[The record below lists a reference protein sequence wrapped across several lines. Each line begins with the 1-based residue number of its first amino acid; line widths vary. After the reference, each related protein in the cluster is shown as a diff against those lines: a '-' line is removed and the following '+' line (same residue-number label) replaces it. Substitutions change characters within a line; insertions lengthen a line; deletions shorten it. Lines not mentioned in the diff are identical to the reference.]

1 MYIEKI
7 QSPADLKGM
16 DIATLNIVADEVR
29 RAVLNR
35 VSKHGGH
42 VGPNLGFVEATV
54 ALHYVFNA
62 PEDKFV
68 FDVSHQCYPH
78 KVLTGRAAGFL
89 GNVDDMNAISGY
101 SSPAECPEYDNFEV
115 GHTSTSISLAT
126 GLQKAR
132 DVKGTKENIIA
143 IIGDG
148 SLSGGEAF
156 EGLDEASEL
165 GTGIIIVVND
175 NEMSIAENHGGIY
188 KNLRALRESR
198 GECEHNWFKA
208 WGFEYKYLEEG
219 NDIERLIEV
228 FRSVKD
234 TDRPTVVHIHT
245 EKGHGYAPAVNDKEA
260 WHWGMPFNLDDGSRP
275 VRNADGTVP
284 EVKPCETYPELFSNW
299 MLSEMKHD
307 KTLIAV
313 TAGTPTAAGF
323 TADKRKEAGS
333 QHLDMGIAE
342 EQAVAM
348 ISGMAKGG
356 LRPVWTVYSTFIQ
369 RTYDQIAQDL
379 CINSNPAVINVVG
392 GGVNSM
398 NDITHICLFDIPM
411 LCSIPG
417 LIYLAPTT
425 CEEYFAMMRW
435 AILQDKKPIA
445 IRVPSNGVVHTT
457 EKVDEEYCYES
468 KYKVMHEGS
477 KVAII
482 AAGSFYQKG
491 ENVARMLADKGIDA
505 TLINPRFLN
514 EVDAEAL
521 ESLKMNHK
529 LVVTLEDGCKDG
541 GFGER
546 IASYYGTSDMK
557 VLVCGVKKGLYDRYD
572 VEQLLKNNRL
582 LDEQIVSDVVANVEC

>member
-7 QSPADLKGM
+7 KSPTDLKSL
-16 DIATLNIVADEVR
+16 DLEALNIVADETR
-29 RAVLNR
+29 QAVLNR

-42 VGPNLGFVEATV
+42 IGPNLGFVEATV
-54 ALHYVFNA
+54 ALHYVFDA
-62 PEDKFV
+62 PKDKFV

-89 GNVDDMNAISGY
+89 GDVNEMNAISGY
-101 SSPAECPEYDNFEV
+101 SSPAESPVYDNFEV
-115 GHTSTSISLAT
+115 GHTSTSVSLAT

-132 DVKGTKENIIA
+132 DIKGTDENIIA

-188 KNLRALRESR
+188 KNLRALRESK
-198 GECEHNWFKA
+198 GTCEHNWFKA
-208 WGFEYKYLEEG
+208 WGFDYLYLEEG
-219 NDIERLIEV
+219 NDVGKLIEV
-228 FRSVKD
+228 FERVKG
-234 TDRPTVVHIHT
+234 TKRPTVVHIHT
-245 EKGHGYAPAVNDKEA
+245 EKGHGFQPAVENKEA
-260 WHWGMPFNLDDGSRP
+260 WHWGLPFCKEDGSRP
-275 VRNADGTVP
+275 QTPAGESFED
-284 EVKPCETYPELFSNW
+284 LFSNW
-299 MLSEMKHD
+299 MLREMKRD

-313 TAGTPTAAGF
+313 TAGTPAAGGF
-323 TADKRKEAGS
+323 TPEKRKEAGE
-333 QHLDMGIAE
+333 QHIDMGIAE

-379 CINSNPAVINVVG
+379 CINSNPAVINVVYG
-392 GGVNSM
+392 GAGTM

-411 LCSIPG
+411 LCSIPN

-425 CEEYFAMMRW
+425 CEEYFAMLRW

-445 IRVPSNGVVHTT
+445 IRMPSNGVNHAEGDVDT
-457 EKVDEEYCYES
+457 EYGYEP
-468 KYKVMHEGS
+468 KYKVAHKGTE
-477 KVAII
+477 VAVI

-491 ENVARMLADKGIDA
+491 ENVVRLLAEKGIDA
-505 TLINPRFLN
+505 TLINPRYLN
-514 EVDAEAL
+514 AVDAATLNAL
-521 ESLKMNHK
+521 KADHR

-546 IASYYGTSDMK
+546 IAAFFGTSDMK
-557 VLVCGVKKGLYDRYD
+557 VLVGGIKKDLYDRFD
-572 VEQLLKNNRL
+572 HQQLLSDNRL
-582 LDEQIVSDVVANVEC
+582 LDDQIADDILKIVRP

>member
-7 QSPADLKGM
+7 KSPAFLKGLNLEE
-16 DIATLNIVADEVR
+16 LNIVADETR
-29 RAVLNR
+29 QSVLNR

-54 ALHYVFNA
+54 ALHYVFDA
-62 PEDKFV
+62 PKDKLV

-78 KVLTGRAAGFL
+78 KVLTGRASGFL

-132 DVKGTKENIIA
+132 DIKGTDENIIA

-165 GTGIIIVVND
+165 GTGIIVIVND

-198 GECEHNWFKA
+198 GTCEHNWFKA

-219 NDIERLIEV
+219 NNIEKLIEV
-228 FRSVKD
+228 FKSVKG
-234 TDRPTVVHIHT
+234 TDKPTVVHIHT
-245 EKGHGYAPAVNDKEA
+245 EKGHGYAPAVANKEA
-260 WHWGMPFNLDDGSRP
+260 WHWGLPFNLEDGSRP
-275 VRNADGTVP
+275 RKNDVDNIPQTAPQEDYGT
-284 EVKPCETYPELFSNW
+284 LFSDW
-299 MLSEMKHD
+299 ILREMKQD

-313 TAGTPTAAGF
+313 TAGTPAAAGF
-323 TADKRKEAGS
+323 TVDKRKEAGK
-333 QHLDMGIAE
+333 QHIDMGIAE
-342 EQAVAM
+342 EQAAAM

-356 LRPVWTVYSTFIQ
+356 LHPVWTVYSTFIQ

-425 CEEYFAMMRW
+425 CEEYFAMLRW
-435 AILQDKKPIA
+435 AIQQDQKPVA
-445 IRVPSNGVVHTT
+445 IRVPSNGVVHTSEPVDT
-457 EKVDEEYCYES
+457 EYGYEP
-468 KYKVMHEGS
+468 KYKVIHKG
-477 KVAII
+477 KNVAII
-482 AAGSFYQKG
+482 AAGSFFQKG
-491 ENVARMLADKGIDA
+491 ENVARLLTEKGINA
-505 TLINPRFLN
+505 TLVNPRYLN
-514 EVDAEAL
+514 DVDTDTL
-521 ESLKMNHK
+521 EGLKTDHQ

-546 IASYYGTSDMK
+546 IASFYGLSDMK
-557 VLVCGVKKGLYDRYD
+557 VLVGGIKKGLYDRFD
-572 VEQLLKNNRL
+572 VNKLLSDNNL
-582 LDEQIVSDVVANVEC
+582 LDEQIVDEILLHI

>member
-7 QSPADLKGM
+7 KSPAFLKGLNLEE
-16 DIATLNIVADEVR
+16 LNIVADETR
-29 RAVLNR
+29 QAVLNR

-54 ALHYVFNA
+54 ALHYVFDA
-62 PEDKFV
+62 PKDKLV

-78 KVLTGRAAGFL
+78 KVLTGRASGFL

-101 SSPAECPEYDNFEV
+101 SSPAECPDYDNFEV

-132 DVKGTKENIIA
+132 DIKGTDENIIA

-165 GTGIIIVVND
+165 GTGIIVIVND

-198 GECEHNWFKA
+198 GTCEHNWFKA

-219 NDIERLIEV
+219 NNIEKLIEV
-228 FRSVKD
+228 FKSVKG
-234 TDRPTVVHIHT
+234 TDKPTVVHIHT
-245 EKGHGYAPAVNDKEA
+245 EKGHGYAPAVANKEA
-260 WHWGMPFNLDDGSRP
+260 WHWGLPFNLEDGSRP
-275 VRNADGTVP
+275 RKNDVDNIPQTAPQEDYGT
-284 EVKPCETYPELFSNW
+284 LFSDW
-299 MLSEMKHD
+299 MLREMKQD

-313 TAGTPTAAGF
+313 TAGTPAAAGF
-323 TADKRKEAGS
+323 TVDKRNEAGK
-333 QHLDMGIAE
+333 QHIDMGIAE
-342 EQAVAM
+342 EQAAAM

-356 LRPVWTVYSTFIQ
+356 LHPVWTVYSTFIQ

-417 LIYLAPTT
+417 LIYLASTT
-425 CEEYFAMMRW
+425 CEEYFAMLRW
-435 AILQDKKPIA
+435 AIQQDQKPVA
-445 IRVPSNGVVHTT
+445 IRVPSNGVVHTSEPVDT
-457 EKVDEEYCYES
+457 EYGYEP
-468 KYKVMHEGS
+468 KYKVIHKG
-477 KVAII
+477 KNVAII
-482 AAGSFYQKG
+482 AAGSFFQKG
-491 ENVARMLADKGIDA
+491 ENVARLLTEKGINA
-505 TLINPRFLN
+505 TLVNPRYLN
-514 EVDAEAL
+514 DVDTDTL
-521 ESLKMNHK
+521 EGLKTDHQ

-546 IASYYGTSDMK
+546 IASFYGLSDMK
-557 VLVCGVKKGLYDRYD
+557 VLVGGIKKGLYDRFD
-572 VEQLLKNNRL
+572 VNKLLSDNNL
-582 LDEQIVSDVVANVEC
+582 LDEQIVDEILLHI

>member
-7 QSPADLKGM
+7 KSPADLKQ
-16 DIATLNIVADEVR
+16 LNIDALKVVADETR
-29 RAVLNR
+29 QAVLNR

-54 ALHYVFNA
+54 ALHYVFDT
-62 PEDKFV
+62 PKDKLV
-68 FDVSHQCYPH
+68 FDVSHQSYPH
-78 KVLTGRAAGFL
+78 KVLTGRASGFL
-89 GNVDDMNAISGY
+89 GNLDEMNAISGY
-101 SSPAECPEYDNFEV
+101 SSPTECPEYDNFEV
-115 GHTSTSISLAT
+115 GHTSTSVSLAT

-132 DVKGTKENIIA
+132 DIKGTKENIIA
-143 IIGDG
+143 VIGDG

-156 EGLDEASEL
+156 EGFDEASEL

-175 NEMSIAENHGGIY
+175 NEMSIAEPHGGIY
-188 KNLRALRESR
+188 KNLRDLRESN
-198 GECEHNWFKA
+198 GQCNHNWFKA

-219 NDIERLIEV
+219 NDVEKLIEV

-234 TDRPTVVHIHT
+234 TNKPTVVHIHT
-245 EKGHGYAPAVNDKEA
+245 EKGHGFTPAVENKEA
-260 WHWGMPFNLDDGSRP
+260 WHYGMPFNKEDGSRP
-275 VRNADGTVP
+275 ERPTT
-284 EVKPCETYPELFSNW
+284 ESYEQL
-299 MLSEMKHD
+299 LSDWLLKEMKQD

-313 TAGTPTAAGF
+313 TAGTPSAAGF
-323 TADKRKEAGS
+323 TPEKRKEAGA
-333 QHLDMGIAE
+333 QHVDVGIAE

-356 LRPVWTVYSTFIQ
+356 LRPVWTVFSTFIQ

-379 CINSNPAVINVVG
+379 CINANPAVINVTWG
-392 GGVNSM
+392 GTASM

-425 CEEYFAMMRW
+425 CEEYFAMLRW

-445 IRVPSNGVVHTT
+445 IRIPSNGVHHTT
-457 EKVDEEYCYES
+457 ETIDREYAYEA
-468 KYKVMHEGS
+468 KYKVIQKGE

-491 ENVARMLADKGIDA
+491 ENVVRLLAEKGIKA
-505 TLINPRFLN
+505 TLVNPRYLN
-514 EVDAEAL
+514 EVDRETL
-521 ESLKMNHK
+521 DSLKGSHE
-529 LVVTLEDGCKDG
+529 LVVTLEDGSKDG

-546 IASYYGTSDMK
+546 IAAYYGTSEMK
-557 VLVCGVKKGLYDRYD
+557 VLVGGIKKDLYDRFD
-572 VEQLLKNNRL
+572 LQQLLSDNHL
-582 LDEQIVSDVVANVEC
+582 LDEQIVEDVIDILS

>member
-7 QSPADLKGM
+7 QSPADLKGLSL
-16 DIATLNIVADEVR
+16 TELKTVADETR
-29 RAVLNR
+29 AAVLNR

-54 ALHYVFNA
+54 ALHYVFDA
-62 PEDKFV
+62 PKDKFV

-78 KVLTGRAAGFL
+78 KVLTGRASGFL
-89 GNVDDMNAISGY
+89 GEMSDMNAISGY
-101 SSPAECPEYDNFEV
+101 SSPAESPEYDNFEV

-132 DVKGTKENIIA
+132 DIKGTHENIIA

-188 KNLRALRESR
+188 KNLRALRESH
-198 GECEHNWFKA
+198 GTCQHNWFKA

-219 NDIERLIEV
+219 NDVEKLIEV

-234 TDRPTVVHIHT
+234 TDKPTVVHIHT
-245 EKGHGYAPAVNDKEA
+245 EKGHGFAPAVANKEA
-260 WHWGMPFNLDDGSRP
+260 WHYGAPFNPADGSRP
-275 VRNADGTVP
+275 EMPAI
-284 EVKPCETYPELFSNW
+284 ETYEQLYSDW
-299 MLSEMKHD
+299 MLREMKLD
-307 KTLIAV
+307 PTLIAV
-313 TAGTPTAAGF
+313 TAGTPSAAGF
-323 TADKRKEAGS
+323 SPAKRKEAGA
-333 QHLDMGIAE
+333 QHIDMGIAE

-356 LRPVWTVYSTFIQ
+356 LHPVWTVYSTFIQ

-379 CINSNPAVINVVG
+379 CINSNPAVINVMWG
-392 GGVNSM
+392 GTGTM
-398 NDITHICLFDIPM
+398 NDITHICMFDIPM
-411 LCSIPG
+411 LCSIPN
-417 LIYLAPTT
+417 LIYMAPTT
-425 CEEYFAMMRW
+425 CEEYFAMLRW
-435 AILQDKKPIA
+435 AIRQEAKPIA

-457 EKVDEEYCYES
+457 EDVDEEYSYTP
-468 KYKVMHEGS
+468 KYKVAHEGS
-477 KVAII
+477 QVAII

-491 ENVARMLADKGIDA
+491 ENVVHLLAEKGIDA
-505 TLINPRFLN
+505 TLINPRYLHA
-514 EVDAEAL
+514 VDAEAL
-521 ESLKMNHK
+521 ESLKARHQ

-557 VLVCGVKKGLYDRYD
+557 VLVCGVRKDLYDRFDYQ
-572 VEQLLKNNRL
+572 QLLADNRL
-582 LDEQIVSDVVANVEC
+582 LANQIADDILNIIKK

>member
-7 QSPADLKGM
+7 KSPAFLKGLNLEE
-16 DIATLNIVADEVR
+16 LNIVADETR
-29 RAVLNR
+29 QAVLNR

-54 ALHYVFNA
+54 ALHYVFDA
-62 PEDKFV
+62 PKDKLV

-78 KVLTGRAAGFL
+78 KVLTGRASGFL

-132 DVKGTKENIIA
+132 DIKGTDENIIA

-165 GTGIIIVVND
+165 GTGIIVIVND

-198 GECEHNWFKA
+198 GTCEHNWFKA

-219 NDIERLIEV
+219 NNIEKLIEV
-228 FRSVKD
+228 FKSVKG
-234 TDRPTVVHIHT
+234 TDKPTVVHIHT
-245 EKGHGYAPAVNDKEA
+245 EKGHGYAPAVANKEA
-260 WHWGMPFNLDDGSRP
+260 WHWGLPFNLEDGSRP
-275 VRNADGTVP
+275 RKNDNGTIP
-284 EVKPCETYPELFSNW
+284 QTAPQEDYGTLFSDW
-299 MLSEMKHD
+299 MLREMKQD

-313 TAGTPTAAGF
+313 TAGTPAAAGF
-323 TADKRKEAGS
+323 TVDKRNEAGK
-333 QHLDMGIAE
+333 QHIDIGIAE

-356 LRPVWTVYSTFIQ
+356 LHPVWTVYSTFIQ

-425 CEEYFAMMRW
+425 CEEYFAMLRW
-435 AILQDKKPIA
+435 AIQQDQKPVA
-445 IRVPSNGVVHTT
+445 IRVPSNSVVHTSEPVDT
-457 EKVDEEYCYES
+457 EYGYEP
-468 KYKVMHEGS
+468 KYKVIHKG
-477 KVAII
+477 KNVAII
-482 AAGSFYQKG
+482 AAGSFFQKG
-491 ENVARMLADKGIDA
+491 ENVARLLTENGINA
-505 TLINPRFLN
+505 TLINPRYLN
-514 EVDAEAL
+514 DVDTDTL
-521 ESLKMNHK
+521 EGLKTDHQ
-529 LVVTLEDGCKDG
+529 LVVTLEDGCKEG

-546 IASYYGTSDMK
+546 IASFYGLSDMK
-557 VLVCGVKKGLYDRYD
+557 VLVGGIKKGLYDRFD
-572 VEQLLKNNRL
+572 VNKLLSDNNL
-582 LDEQIVSDVVANVEC
+582 LDEQIVDEILLHI

>member
-7 QSPADLKGM
+7 KSPADLKQ
-16 DIATLNIVADEVR
+16 LNIDALKVVADETR
-29 RAVLNR
+29 QAVLNR

-54 ALHYVFNA
+54 ALHYVFDT
-62 PEDKFV
+62 PKDKLV
-68 FDVSHQCYPH
+68 FDVSHQSYPH
-78 KVLTGRAAGFL
+78 KVLTGRASGFL
-89 GNVDDMNAISGY
+89 GNLDEMNAISGY
-101 SSPAECPEYDNFEV
+101 SSPTECPEYDNFEV
-115 GHTSTSISLAT
+115 GHTSTSVSLAT

-132 DVKGTKENIIA
+132 DIKGTKENIIA
-143 IIGDG
+143 VIGDG

-156 EGLDEASEL
+156 EGFDEASEL

-175 NEMSIAENHGGIY
+175 NEMSIAEPHGGIY
-188 KNLRALRESR
+188 KNLRDLRESN
-198 GECEHNWFKA
+198 GQCNHNWFKA

-219 NDIERLIEV
+219 NDVEKLIEV

-234 TDRPTVVHIHT
+234 TNKPTVVHIHT
-245 EKGHGYAPAVNDKEA
+245 EKGHGFTPAVENKEA
-260 WHWGMPFNLDDGSRP
+260 WHYGMPFNKEDGSRP
-275 VRNADGTVP
+275 ERPTT
-284 EVKPCETYPELFSNW
+284 ESYEQL
-299 MLSEMKHD
+299 LSDWLLKEMKQD

-313 TAGTPTAAGF
+313 TAGTPSAAGF
-323 TADKRKEAGS
+323 TPEKRKEAGA
-333 QHLDMGIAE
+333 QHVDVGIAE

-356 LRPVWTVYSTFIQ
+356 LRPVWTVFSTFIQ

-379 CINSNPAVINVVG
+379 CINANPAVINVTWG
-392 GGVNSM
+392 GTASM

-425 CEEYFAMMRW
+425 CEEYFAMLRW

-445 IRVPSNGVVHTT
+445 IRIPSNGVHHTT
-457 EKVDEEYCYES
+457 ETIDREYAYEA
-468 KYKVMHEGS
+468 KYKVIQKGE

-491 ENVARMLADKGIDA
+491 ENVVRLLAEKGIKA
-505 TLINPRFLN
+505 TLVNPRYLN
-514 EVDAEAL
+514 EVDRETL
-521 ESLKMNHK
+521 DSLKGSHE
-529 LVVTLEDGCKDG
+529 LVVTLEDGSKDG

-546 IASYYGTSDMK
+546 IAAYYGTSEIK
-557 VLVCGVKKGLYDRYD
+557 VLVGGIKKDLYDRFD
-572 VEQLLKNNRL
+572 LQQLLSDNRL
-582 LDEQIVSDVVANVEC
+582 LDEQIVEDVIDILS

>member
-7 QSPADLKGM
+7 KSPAFLKGLNLEE
-16 DIATLNIVADEVR
+16 LNIVADETR
-29 RAVLNR
+29 QAVLNR

-54 ALHYVFNA
+54 ALHYVFDA
-62 PEDKFV
+62 PKDKLV

-78 KVLTGRAAGFL
+78 KVLTGRASGFL

-132 DVKGTKENIIA
+132 DIKGTDENIIA

-165 GTGIIIVVND
+165 GTGIIVIVND

-198 GECEHNWFKA
+198 GTCEHNWFKA

-219 NDIERLIEV
+219 NNIEKLIEV
-228 FRSVKD
+228 FKSVKG
-234 TDRPTVVHIHT
+234 TDKPTVVHIHT
-245 EKGHGYAPAVNDKEA
+245 EKGHGYAPAVANKEA
-260 WHWGMPFNLDDGSRP
+260 WHWGLPFNLEDGSRP
-275 VRNADGTVP
+275 RKNDNGTIP
-284 EVKPCETYPELFSNW
+284 QTAPQEDYGTLFSDW
-299 MLSEMKHD
+299 MLREMKQD

-313 TAGTPTAAGF
+313 TAGTPAAAGF
-323 TADKRKEAGS
+323 TVDKRNEAGK
-333 QHLDMGIAE
+333 QHIDIGIAE
-342 EQAVAM
+342 EQAAAM

-356 LRPVWTVYSTFIQ
+356 LHPVWTVYSTFIQ

-425 CEEYFAMMRW
+425 CEEYFAMLRW
-435 AILQDKKPIA
+435 AIQQDQKPVA
-445 IRVPSNGVVHTT
+445 IRVPSNSVVHTSEPIDT
-457 EKVDEEYCYES
+457 EYGFEP
-468 KYKVMHEGS
+468 KYKVIHKG
-477 KVAII
+477 KNVAII
-482 AAGSFYQKG
+482 AAGSFFQKG
-491 ENVARMLADKGIDA
+491 ENVARLLTENGINA
-505 TLINPRFLN
+505 TLINPRYLN
-514 EVDAEAL
+514 DVDTDTL
-521 ESLKMNHK
+521 EGLKTDHQ

-546 IASYYGTSDMK
+546 IASFYGLSDMK
-557 VLVCGVKKGLYDRYD
+557 VLVGGIKKGLCDRFD
-572 VEQLLKNNRL
+572 VNKLLSDNNL
-582 LDEQIVSDVVANVEC
+582 LDEQIVDEILLHI

>member
-7 QSPADLKGM
+7 KSPAFLKGLNLEE
-16 DIATLNIVADEVR
+16 LNIIADETR
-29 RAVLNR
+29 QAVLNR

-54 ALHYVFNA
+54 ALHYVFDA
-62 PEDKFV
+62 PKDKLV

-78 KVLTGRAAGFL
+78 KVLTGRASGFL

-132 DVKGTKENIIA
+132 DIKGTDENIIA

-165 GTGIIIVVND
+165 GTGIIVIVND

-198 GECEHNWFKA
+198 GTCEHNWFKA

-219 NDIERLIEV
+219 NNIEKLIEV
-228 FRSVKD
+228 FKSVKG
-234 TDRPTVVHIHT
+234 TDKPTVVHIHT
-245 EKGHGYAPAVNDKEA
+245 EKGHGYAPAVANKEA
-260 WHWGMPFNLDDGSRP
+260 WHWGLPFNLEDGSRP
-275 VRNADGTVP
+275 RKNDNGTIP
-284 EVKPCETYPELFSNW
+284 QTAPQEDYGTLFSDW
-299 MLSEMKHD
+299 MLREMKQD

-323 TADKRKEAGS
+323 TADKRNEAGK
-333 QHLDMGIAE
+333 QHIDMGIAE
-342 EQAVAM
+342 EQAAAV

-356 LRPVWTVYSTFIQ
+356 LHPVWTVYSTFIQ

-425 CEEYFAMMRW
+425 CEEYFAMLRW
-435 AILQDKKPIA
+435 AIQQDQKPVA
-445 IRVPSNGVVHTT
+445 IRVPSNGVVHTSEPVDT
-457 EKVDEEYCYES
+457 EYGYEP
-468 KYKVMHEGS
+468 KYKVIHKG
-477 KVAII
+477 KNVAII
-482 AAGSFYQKG
+482 AAGSFFQKG
-491 ENVARMLADKGIDA
+491 ENVARLLTEKGINA
-505 TLINPRFLN
+505 TLVNPRYLN
-514 EVDAEAL
+514 DVDTDTL
-521 ESLKMNHK
+521 EGLKTDHQ

-546 IASYYGTSDMK
+546 IASFYGLSDMK
-557 VLVCGVKKGLYDRYD
+557 VLVGGIKKGLYDRFD
-572 VEQLLKNNRL
+572 VNKLLSDNNL
-582 LDEQIVSDVVANVEC
+582 LDEQIVDEILFHI

>member
-1 MYIEKI
+1 MYIENIK
-7 QSPADLKGM
+7 SPSDLKGL
-16 DIATLNIVADEVR
+16 DIKALKIVADETR
-29 RAVLNR
+29 AAVLNR

-101 SSPAECPEYDNFEV
+101 SSPAESPVYDNFEV
-115 GHTSTSISLAT
+115 GHTSTSVSLAT

-156 EGLDEASEL
+156 EGLNEASEL

-188 KNLRALRESR
+188 KNLRALRESK
-198 GECEHNWFKA
+198 GECKHNWFKA

-219 NDIERLIEV
+219 NDVEKLIEI
-228 FRSVKD
+228 FKSVKD
-234 TDRPTVVHIHT
+234 TDKPTVVHIHT
-245 EKGHGYAPAVNDKEA
+245 EKGHGFQPAVDNKEG
-260 WHWGMPFNLDDGSRP
+260 WHWGMPFNLADGSRP
-275 VRNADGTVP
+275 ATPAFESYEQLYSD
-284 EVKPCETYPELFSNW
+284 W
-299 MLSEMKHD
+299 MLREMKKD
-307 KTLIAV
+307 PTLIAV
-313 TAGTPTAAGF
+313 TAGTPAAAGF
-323 TADKRKEAGS
+323 TPAKRKEAGS
-333 QHLDMGIAE
+333 QHIDMGIAE

-348 ISGMAKGG
+348 ASGMAKGG

-379 CINSNPAVINVVG
+379 CINSNPAVINVAWG
-392 GGVNSM
+392 GTGTM

-417 LIYLAPTT
+417 LIYLAPTN
-425 CEEYFAMMRW
+425 CEEYFAMLKW

-445 IRVPSNGVVHTT
+445 IRIPSNGVIHTSD
-457 EKVDEEYCYES
+457 KVDEVYSYEA
-468 KYKVMHEGS
+468 KYKVTHKGS
-477 KVAII
+477 KVAVI

-491 ENVARMLADKGIDA
+491 ENVVKILAEKGIDA
-505 TLINPRFLN
+505 TLINPRYLN
-514 EVDAEAL
+514 EVDATTL
-521 ESLKMNHK
+521 DSLKANHN

-546 IASYYGTSDMK
+546 VASYFSASDMK
-557 VLVCGVKKGLYDRYD
+557 VLVGGVKKDLYDRFD
-572 VEQLLKNNRL
+572 VHQLLSDNRL
-582 LDEQIVSDVVANVEC
+582 LDEQIVEDILEII

>member
-7 QSPADLKGM
+7 KSPAFLKGLNLEE
-16 DIATLNIVADEVR
+16 LNIVADETR
-29 RAVLNR
+29 QTVLNR

-54 ALHYVFNA
+54 ALHYVFDA
-62 PEDKFV
+62 PKDKLV

-78 KVLTGRAAGFL
+78 KVLTGRASGFL

-132 DVKGTKENIIA
+132 DIKGTDENIIA

-165 GTGIIIVVND
+165 GTGIIVIVND

-188 KNLRALRESR
+188 KNLRALRESC
-198 GECEHNWFKA
+198 GTCEHNWFKA

-219 NDIERLIEV
+219 NNIEKLIEV
-228 FRSVKD
+228 FKSVKG
-234 TDRPTVVHIHT
+234 TDKPTVVHIHT
-245 EKGHGYAPAVNDKEA
+245 EKGHGYAPAVANKEA
-260 WHWGMPFNLDDGSRP
+260 WHWGLPFNLEDGSRP
-275 VRNADGTVP
+275 RKNDVDNIPQTAPQEDYGT
-284 EVKPCETYPELFSNW
+284 LFSDW
-299 MLSEMKHD
+299 MLREMKQD

-313 TAGTPTAAGF
+313 TAGTPAAAGF
-323 TADKRKEAGS
+323 TVDKRNEAGK
-333 QHLDMGIAE
+333 QHIDMGIAE
-342 EQAVAM
+342 EQAAAM

-356 LRPVWTVYSTFIQ
+356 LHPVWTVYSTFIQ

-425 CEEYFAMMRW
+425 CEEYFAMLRW
-435 AILQDKKPIA
+435 AIQQDQKPVA
-445 IRVPSNGVVHTT
+445 IRVPSNGVVHTSEPVDT
-457 EKVDEEYCYES
+457 EYGYEP
-468 KYKVMHEGS
+468 KYKVIHKG
-477 KVAII
+477 KNVAII
-482 AAGSFYQKG
+482 AAGSFFQKG
-491 ENVARMLADKGIDA
+491 ENVARLLTEKGINA
-505 TLINPRFLN
+505 TLVNPRYLN
-514 EVDAEAL
+514 DVDTDTL
-521 ESLKMNHK
+521 EGLKTDHQ

-546 IASYYGTSDMK
+546 IASFYGLSDMK
-557 VLVCGVKKGLYDRYD
+557 VLVGGIKKGLYDRFD
-572 VEQLLKNNRL
+572 VNKLLSDNNL
-582 LDEQIVSDVVANVEC
+582 LDEQIVDEILLHI

>member
-1 MYIEKI
+1 MYIENIK
-7 QSPADLKGM
+7 SPSDLKGL
-16 DIATLNIVADEVR
+16 DIKALKIVADETR
-29 RAVLNR
+29 AAVLNR

-78 KVLTGRAAGFL
+78 KVLTGRASGFL

-101 SSPAECPEYDNFEV
+101 SSPAESPVYDNFEV
-115 GHTSTSISLAT
+115 GHTSTSVSLAT

-156 EGLDEASEL
+156 EGLNEASEL

-188 KNLRALRESR
+188 KNLRALRESK
-198 GECEHNWFKA
+198 GECKHNWFKA

-219 NDIERLIEV
+219 NDVEKLIEI
-228 FRSVKD
+228 FKSVKD
-234 TDRPTVVHIHT
+234 TDKPTVVHIHT
-245 EKGHGYAPAVNDKEA
+245 EKGHGFQPAVDNKEG
-260 WHWGMPFNLDDGSRP
+260 WHWGMPFNLADGSRP
-275 VRNADGTVP
+275 ATPAFESYEQLYSD
-284 EVKPCETYPELFSNW
+284 W
-299 MLSEMKHD
+299 MLREMKKD
-307 KTLIAV
+307 PTLIAV
-313 TAGTPTAAGF
+313 TAGTPAAAGF
-323 TADKRKEAGS
+323 TPAKRKEAGS
-333 QHLDMGIAE
+333 QHIDMGIAE

-348 ISGMAKGG
+348 ASGMAKGG

-379 CINSNPAVINVVG
+379 CINSNPAVINVAWG
-392 GGVNSM
+392 GTGTM

-417 LIYLAPTT
+417 LIYLAPTN
-425 CEEYFAMMRW
+425 CEEYFAMLKW

-445 IRVPSNGVVHTT
+445 IRIPSNGVIHTSD
-457 EKVDEEYCYES
+457 KVDEAYSYES
-468 KYKVMHEGS
+468 KYKVTHKGS
-477 KVAII
+477 KVAVI

-491 ENVARMLADKGIDA
+491 ENVVKILTEKGIDA
-505 TLINPRFLN
+505 TLINPRYLN
-514 EVDAEAL
+514 EVDATTL
-521 ESLKMNHK
+521 DSLKANHK

-546 IASYYGTSDMK
+546 AASYFSASNMK
-557 VLVCGVKKGLYDRYD
+557 VLVGGVKKDLYDRFD
-572 VEQLLKNNRL
+572 VHQLLSDNRL
-582 LDEQIVSDVVANVEC
+582 LDEQIVEDILEII

>member
-7 QSPADLKGM
+7 QSPVDLKGL
-16 DIATLNIVADEVR
+16 DLKALQVVADETR

-62 PEDKFV
+62 PKDKLV
-68 FDVSHQCYPH
+68 FDVSHQSYTH
-78 KVLTGRAAGFL
+78 KVLTGRASGFL
-89 GNVDDMNAISGY
+89 GDVDDMNAISGY

-132 DVKGTKENIIA
+132 DVMGTDENIIA

-156 EGLDEASEL
+156 EGLSEASEL

-188 KNLRALRESR
+188 KNLRALRES
-198 GECEHNWFKA
+198 GGTCEHNWFKA

-219 NDIERLIEV
+219 NNIEKLIGV

-234 TDRPTVVHIHT
+234 TDKPTVVHIHT
-245 EKGHGYAPAVNDKEA
+245 EKGHGYAPAVKNKEA
-260 WHWGMPFNLDDGSRP
+260 WHWGLPFNLEDGSRP
-275 VRNADGTVP
+275 VRNADGTMP
-284 EVKPCETYPELFSNW
+284 EVVACEDYAELFSDW
-299 MLSEMKHD
+299 MLREMKHD

-323 TADKRKEAGS
+323 TPDKRKEAGK
-333 QHLDMGIAE
+333 QHIDMGIAE

-356 LRPVWTVYSTFIQ
+356 LHPVWTVYSTFVQ

-379 CINSNPAVINVVG
+379 CINANPAVINVVG

-435 AILQDKKPIA
+435 AIQQDQKPIA
-445 IRVPSNGVVHTT
+445 IRTPSNGVVHTA
-457 EKVDEEYCYES
+457 EPVDAEYGYAP
-468 KYKVMHEGS
+468 KYKVMHRGS

-491 ENVARMLADKGIDA
+491 ENVVRLLADKGIDA
-505 TLINPRFLN
+505 TLINPRYLN
-514 EVDAEAL
+514 AVDVDVLNAL
-521 ESLKMNHK
+521 KDDHQ

-546 IASYYGTSDMK
+546 IASYYGTSQMK
-557 VLVCGVKKGLYDRYD
+557 VLVGGIKKGLYDRYD
-572 VEQLLKNNRL
+572 VHELLANNRL
-582 LDEQIVSDVVANVEC
+582 LDEQIVEDVLGIVD

>member
-29 RAVLNR
+29 QAVLNR

-148 SLSGGEAF
+148 SLSGGEVF

-165 GTGIIIVVND
+165 GTGIIIIVND

-234 TDRPTVVHIHT
+234 TDKPTVVHIHT
-245 EKGHGYAPAVNDKEA
+245 EKGHGYAPAVKNKEA

-284 EVKPCETYPELFSNW
+284 EVKPCETYPELFSDW
-299 MLSEMKHD
+299 MLSEMKKD

-323 TADKRKEAGS
+323 TADKRKQAGS

-356 LRPVWTVYSTFIQ
+356 LRPVWSVYSTFIQ

-417 LIYLAPTT
+417 LTYLAPTT

-457 EKVDEEYCYES
+457 ADVDEEYGYEA

-491 ENVARMLADKGIDA
+491 ENVVRLLADKGIDA
-505 TLINPRFLN
+505 TLINPRYLN
-514 EVDAEAL
+514 EVDADTLEA
-521 ESLKMNHK
+521 LKMNHK

-557 VLVCGVKKGLYDRYD
+557 VLVCGVKKGLYDRYN
-572 VEQLLKNNRL
+572 VEQLLKDNRL
-582 LDEQIVSDVVANVEC
+582 LDEQIVEDVLALI

>member
-7 QSPADLKGM
+7 KSPADLKKL
-16 DIATLNIVADEVR
+16 DIEALKIVADETR
-29 RAVLNR
+29 QAVLNR

-54 ALHYVFNA
+54 ALHYVFDA
-62 PEDKFV
+62 PKDKLV
-68 FDVSHQCYPH
+68 FDVSHQSYPH
-78 KVLTGRAAGFL
+78 KILTGRAAGFL
-89 GNVDDMNAISGY
+89 GDLDDMNAISGY
-101 SSPAECPEYDNFEV
+101 SSPAESPMYDNFEV

-132 DVKGTKENIIA
+132 DIKGTDENIIA
-143 IIGDG
+143 VIGDG

-188 KNLRALRESR
+188 KNLRALRQSN
-198 GECEHNWFKA
+198 GQCEHNWFKA
-208 WGFEYKYLEEG
+208 WGFEYHYLEEG
-219 NDIERLIEV
+219 NDIARLIQV
-228 FRSVKD
+228 FKKVKG
-234 TDRPTVVHIHT
+234 TQRPTVVHIHT
-245 EKGHGYAPAVNDKEA
+245 EKGHGFAPAVEDKET
-260 WHWGMPFNLDDGSRP
+260 WHWSMPFNITDGSLLNPPTGESYDR
-275 VRNADGTVP
+275 
-284 EVKPCETYPELFSNW
+284 LFSDW
-299 MLSEMKHD
+299 MLREMKRD

-323 TADKRKEAGS
+323 TPAKRREAGA
-333 QHLDMGIAE
+333 QHIDMGIAE
-342 EQAVAM
+342 EQAAAM

-356 LRPVWTVYSTFIQ
+356 LHPVWTVYSTFIQ

-392 GGVNSM
+392 GGTASM

-411 LCSIPG
+411 LCSIPN

-425 CEEYFAMMRW
+425 CEEYFAMLRW
-435 AILQDKKPIA
+435 AIDQDRKPIA
-445 IRVPSNGVVHTT
+445 IRVPSNGVNHTAEPVDT
-457 EKVDEEYCYES
+457 EYSYTPQ
-468 KYKVMHEGS
+468 YKVARQGS
-477 KVAII
+477 QVAII

-491 ENVARMLADKGIDA
+491 ENVADILAAKGINA
-505 TLINPRFLN
+505 TLINPRYLN
-514 EVDAEAL
+514 AVDAETL
-521 ESLKMNHK
+521 DSLKAEHR
-529 LVVTLEDGCKDG
+529 LIVTLEDGCKDG

-557 VLVCGVKKGLYDRYD
+557 VLVSGVKKDLYDRYNLR
-572 VEQLLKNNRL
+572 QLLADNRL
-582 LDEQIVSDVVANVEC
+582 LDEQIVDDILAIIK

>member
-7 QSPADLKGM
+7 QSPVDLKGL
-16 DIATLNIVADEVR
+16 DLKALQVVADETR

-62 PEDKFV
+62 PKDKLV
-68 FDVSHQCYPH
+68 FDVSHQSYPH
-78 KVLTGRAAGFL
+78 KVLTGRASGFL
-89 GNVDDMNAISGY
+89 GDVDDMNAISGY

-132 DVKGTKENIIA
+132 DVMGTDENIIA

-156 EGLDEASEL
+156 EGLSEASEL
-165 GTGIIIVVND
+165 GTGIIVVVND

-188 KNLRALRESR
+188 KNLRALRES
-198 GECEHNWFKA
+198 GGTCEHNWFKA

-219 NDIERLIEV
+219 NNIEKLIEV

-234 TDRPTVVHIHT
+234 TDKPTVVHIHT
-245 EKGHGYAPAVNDKEA
+245 EKGHGYAPAVKNKEA
-260 WHWGMPFNLDDGSRP
+260 WHWGLPFNLEDGSRP
-275 VRNADGTVP
+275 VRNADGTMP
-284 EVKPCETYPELFSNW
+284 EVVACEDYAELFSDW
-299 MLSEMKHD
+299 MLREMKHD

-323 TADKRKEAGS
+323 TPDKRKEAGK
-333 QHLDMGIAE
+333 QHIDMGIAE

-356 LRPVWTVYSTFIQ
+356 LHPVWTVYSTFVQ

-379 CINSNPAVINVVG
+379 CINANPAVINVVG

-411 LCSIPG
+411 LCGIPG

-435 AILQDKKPIA
+435 AIQQDQKPIA
-445 IRVPSNGVVHTT
+445 IRTPSNGVVHTA
-457 EKVDEEYCYES
+457 EPVDAEYGYAP
-468 KYKVMHEGS
+468 KYKVMHRGS

-491 ENVARMLADKGIDA
+491 ENVVRLLADKGIDA
-505 TLINPRFLN
+505 TLINPRYLN
-514 EVDAEAL
+514 AVDVDVLNAL
-521 ESLKMNHK
+521 KDDHQ

-546 IASYYGTSDMK
+546 IASYYGTSQMK
-557 VLVCGVKKGLYDRYD
+557 VLVGGIKKGLYDRYD
-572 VEQLLKNNRL
+572 VHELLVNNRL
-582 LDEQIVSDVVANVEC
+582 LDEQIVEDVLGIVD

>member
-7 QSPADLKGM
+7 KSPAFLKGLNLEE
-16 DIATLNIVADEVR
+16 LNIVADETR
-29 RAVLNR
+29 QAVLNR

-54 ALHYVFNA
+54 ALHYVFDA
-62 PEDKFV
+62 PKDKLV

-78 KVLTGRAAGFL
+78 KVLTGRASGFL

-132 DVKGTKENIIA
+132 DIKGTDENIIA

-165 GTGIIIVVND
+165 GTGIIVIVND

-198 GECEHNWFKA
+198 GTCEHNWFKA

-219 NDIERLIEV
+219 NNIEKLIEV
-228 FRSVKD
+228 FKSVKG
-234 TDRPTVVHIHT
+234 TDKPTVVHIHT
-245 EKGHGYAPAVNDKEA
+245 EKGHGYAPAVANKEA
-260 WHWGMPFNLDDGSRP
+260 WHWGLPFNLEDGSRP
-275 VRNADGTVP
+275 RKNDVDNIPQTAPQEDYGT
-284 EVKPCETYPELFSNW
+284 LFSDW
-299 MLSEMKHD
+299 MLREMKQD

-313 TAGTPTAAGF
+313 TAGTPAAAGF
-323 TADKRKEAGS
+323 TVDKRKEAGK
-333 QHLDMGIAE
+333 QHIDMGIAE
-342 EQAVAM
+342 EQAAAM

-356 LRPVWTVYSTFIQ
+356 LHPVWTVYSTFIQ

-417 LIYLAPTT
+417 LIYLASTT
-425 CEEYFAMMRW
+425 CEEYFAMLRW
-435 AILQDKKPIA
+435 AIQQDQKPVA
-445 IRVPSNGVVHTT
+445 IRVPSNGVVHTSEPVDT
-457 EKVDEEYCYES
+457 EYGYEP
-468 KYKVMHEGS
+468 KYKVIHKG
-477 KVAII
+477 KNVAII
-482 AAGSFYQKG
+482 AAGSFFQKG
-491 ENVARMLADKGIDA
+491 ENVARLLTEKGINA
-505 TLINPRFLN
+505 TLVNPRYLN
-514 EVDAEAL
+514 NVDKDTL
-521 ESLKMNHK
+521 EDLKTDHQ

-546 IASYYGTSDMK
+546 IASFYGLSDMK
-557 VLVCGVKKGLYDRYD
+557 VLVGGIKKGLYDRFD
-572 VEQLLKNNRL
+572 VNKLLSDNNL
-582 LDEQIVSDVVANVEC
+582 LDEQIVNEILLHI